1 MVIANQYTVFEF
13 NKNYS
18 FLKTEKRLGDNIGY
32 LTLGGSR
39 AYGTNL
45 PTSDID
51 IRGFYFDNP
60 REVISLKKDSKEE
73 FEDRNTDTVIY
84 SFRKF
89 LTLLAE
95 CNPNII
101 EMLGTRDEEVLFLTD
116 EARWLRENFE
126 LFLSKRAYSTFVGYA
141 TAQLRRLENALA
153 RDSYPQ
159 AEKEEHIL
167 KSLEA
172 EMLQAKNVFTKFG
185 KNEFS
190 LYTDVSNKEN
200 FEKEI
205 FVDCNLSHVPLRDFL
220 TINSDFNNMVRNYG
234 KLNKRNN
241 KKDEAHLRKHAMHL
255 IRLYLM
261 GIDIIK
267 NHQIVTYRPEHDLLM
282 AIRNGE
288 MSFEDIFKLQKEL
301 DKNLKLAF
309 EKCTLPD
316 KPDLIKIDDSYYSVI
331 CEQFKS

>member
-1 MVIANQYTVFEF
+1 MFFANNYKVFEF
-13 NKNYS
+13 DDNYS
-18 FLKTEKRLGDNIGY
+18 FLKTEEKLGDNISY

-60 REVISLKKDSKEE
+60 REVISLKKDFKEE
-73 FEDRNTDTVIY
+73 FEDKNTDTVIY

-116 EARWLRENFE
+116 EALWLRENFE
-126 LFLSKRAYSTFVGYA
+126 LFLSKRAYATFVGYA

-172 EMLQAKNVFTKFG
+172 EMLQAKNVFAKFG

-190 LYTDVSNKEN
+190 LYTDTSHKED

-220 TINSDFNNMVRNYG
+220 IINSSFNNMVRNYG

-241 KKDEAHLRKHAMHL
+241 KKDEPHLRKHAMHL

-261 GIDIIK
+261 GIDIIE
-267 NHQIVTYRPEHDLLM
+267 NHRIVTYRPEHDLLM
-282 AIRNGE
+282 AIRNGD
-288 MSFEDIFKLQKEL
+288 MSFDEVFQLQKEL
-301 DKNLKLAF
+301 DKKLKTAF
-309 EKCTLPD
+309 EKCSLPD
-316 KPDLIKIDDSYYSVI
+316 KPDMKKIDEFYYNVLSKRI
-331 CEQFKS
+331 